1 LTNENDHSTI
11 RHQQKNDHS
20 PAMNTATPDTAS
32 DVQTRLLRATETL
45 IYQGGIH
52 ATGMDA
58 IVKASG
64 VARKSVYKHYPTK
77 DALVAAAL
85 QARDERWMQWFIA
98 ATTQAETPHARL
110 LSIFDALQEWFASDG
125 FHGCAFLNAAGEI
138 GDAEH
143 PIRKVSRLHKERLL
157 SHVLSLVQA
166 ADLPEPEETARQWLV
181 LIDGAIAVALVTGE
195 LSITRSAQRAAEAL
209 LPRAR

>member
-1 LTNENDHSTI
+1 
-11 RHQQKNDHS
+11 
-20 PAMNTATPDTAS
+20 MNTTTPDTPT
-32 DVQTRLLRATETL
+32 DIQTRLLRATETL

-98 ATTQAETPHARL
+98 ATTQAATPRARL
-110 LSIFDALQEWFASDG
+110 LSVFDALQEWFASDG
-125 FHGCAFLNAAGEI
+125 FHGCAFINAAGEI

-157 SHVLSLVQA
+157 SHVLSLMQA
-166 ADLPEPEETARQWLV
+166 AGLPEPEETARQWLV
-181 LIDGAIAVALVTGE
+181 LIDGAIAVALVTGD
-195 LSITRSAQRAAEAL
+195 LSITHSAQRAAEAL
-209 LPRAR
+209 LPRAH

>member
-1 LTNENDHSTI
+1 
-11 RHQQKNDHS
+11 
-20 PAMNTATPDTAS
+20 MNTTTPDTS
-32 DVQTRLLRATETL
+32 TDIQTRLLRATETL

-98 ATTQAETPHARL
+98 ATTQAATPRARL
-110 LSIFDALQEWFASDG
+110 LSVFDALQEWFASDG
-125 FHGCAFLNAAGEI
+125 FHGCAFINAAGEI

-166 ADLPEPEETARQWLV
+166 AGLPEPEETARQWLV
-181 LIDGAIAVALVTGE
+181 LIDGAIAVALVTGD
-195 LSITRSAQRAAEAL
+195 LSITHSAQRAAEAL
-209 LPRAR
+209 LPRAH

>member
-1 LTNENDHSTI
+1 
-11 RHQQKNDHS
+11 
-20 PAMNTATPDTAS
+20 MNTATPDTAS